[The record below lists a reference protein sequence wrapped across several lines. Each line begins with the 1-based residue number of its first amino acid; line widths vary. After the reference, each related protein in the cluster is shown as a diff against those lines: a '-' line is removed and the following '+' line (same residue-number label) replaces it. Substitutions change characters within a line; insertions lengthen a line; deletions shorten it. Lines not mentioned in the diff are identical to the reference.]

1 MLVVVLGVWWG
12 ESSLDLFWGKQ
23 KEMSTWNSPQ
33 HADERGLPE
42 WLAVPLIIRKP
53 SKALPF
59 ESR

>member
-42 WLAVPLIIRKP
+42 WLSSSTDH
-53 SKALPF
+53 SKAI
-59 ESR
+59 ESSAI